1 MPLQLPVGGSGP
13 PHEPPPYGGLGPDG
27 WARGRTFLE
36 LVESAGTA
44 AAAALAAAFAATEVE
59 ETRRAFFSAYPR
71 PVRVLALADLGCT
84 DSVTNVGQA
93 ERLFTLGQHI
103 WMRIFLA
110 EEHADVRQLFAS
122 PELPLLVFFGADKRE
137 FGRWGPRPHAL
148 LDAEGNVAPAA
159 RVAFRDD
166 FYARNRGRDLAAELV
181 ARLAAHTDPGA
192 A

>member
-44 AAAALAAAFAATEVE
+44 AAALRAAFAATEVE
-59 ETRRAFFSAYPR
+59 ETRRAFFIAYPR
-71 PVRVLALADLGCT
+71 PVRVLALADLGGT
-84 DSVTNVGQA
+84 DSVTNVAQA

-103 WMRIFLA
+103 WMRILLA
-110 EEHADVRQLFAS
+110 HEHADVRQLFAS

-137 FGRWGPRPHAL
+137 FGRWGPRPRAL

-159 RVAFRDD
+159 LDAFRAD
-166 FYARNRGRDLAAELV
+166 FYARSRGRDLAAELC
-181 ARLAAHTDPGA
+181 ARLASHTDPTLA
-192 A
+192 